1 MSSDATLIE
10 ERQLARST
18 PVHAIRLA
26 IIVQLILVFS
36 VLVYSLESEE
46 KLDKMLKEDL
56 VRGAIQKPIVNEMD
70 FKQHIESLVDEMHAS
85 HANFLLGVDEVLLVK
100 EDLKFSNDSNNCETP
115 HVLGALAGDDIIIKD
130 SGKELNA
137 HIFYHEVGHNVY
149 KQISNDQKKE
159 WEDMYRSERG
169 FVSRYASLSVKEYFA
184 ENFGCYFFDFEGCK
198 KRMNS
203 DAISA
208 MQALVN

>member
-115 HVLGALAGDDIIIKD
+115 HVLGALAENDIIIKD
-130 SGKELNA
+130 SGKEMNA
-137 HIFYHEVGHNVY
+137 HIFYHEWAIMSTSRSPTIRKKNGKTCIAARGGLSQDTQALASRN
-149 KQISNDQKKE
+149 ISQ
-159 WEDMYRSERG
+159 RT
-169 FVSRYASLSVKEYFA
+169 L
-184 ENFGCYFFDFEGCK
+184 
-198 KRMNS
+198 
-203 DAISA
+203 DAISLILRDA
-208 MQALVN
+208 RRG